1 MSRLSFNRALRAARV
16 LTVLAGLLIAAPLF
30 GRDLRFTDPVRYLG
44 MTLES
49 ALDELGEPG
58 SFYPLRG
65 ETPHQDTVVFYYSEY
80 VYLYWFEDRVWQVRF
95 DHRFEESVMGIRFGD
110 DRLEVR
116 SILGSPAYQDEV
128 SLVYELDHT
137 PFPVRVRVFFVENAV
152 HDIYIYR
159 GDF

>member
-1 MSRLSFNRALRAARV
+1 
-16 LTVLAGLLIAAPLF
+16 
-30 GRDLRFTDPVRYLG
+30 

-49 ALDELGEPG
+49 ALEELKEPG

-65 ETPHQDTVVFYYSEY
+65 ETPSQDTVVFYYPEH
-80 VYLYWFEDRVWQVRF
+80 VYLYWFEDRVWQIRF
-95 DHRFEESVMGIRFGD
+95 DHRFDGPVMGIEFGD

-116 SILGSPAYQDEV
+116 DRLGTPAYQDEV
-128 SLVYELDHT
+128 SLVYELEQT
-137 PFPVRVRVFFVENAV
+137 NFPVRVRVFFVENAV